1 MGQLEIIDILC
12 NVTAKMSE
20 LIYDMS
26 IQLEQSHVEDEIMTE
41 LKNRQKECSNAL
53 NIAEYKLR
61 RDNQ

>member
-26 IQLEQSHVEDEIMTE
+26 IQLEQLHVEDEIMTE

-61 RDNQ
+61 RGNQ

>member
-41 LKNRQKECSNAL
+41 FKNRQKEYNNAL
-53 NIAEYKLR
+53 SIAEHKLR
-61 RDNQ
+61 RDNK

>member
-61 RDNQ
+61 RGNQ